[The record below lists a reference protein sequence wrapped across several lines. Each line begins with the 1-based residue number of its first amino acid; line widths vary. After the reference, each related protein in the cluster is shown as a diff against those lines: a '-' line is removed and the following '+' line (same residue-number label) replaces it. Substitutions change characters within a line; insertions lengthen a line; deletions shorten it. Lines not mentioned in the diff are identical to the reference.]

1 MVSQHDGQATE
12 SSDRHLLVQVEP
24 EHLLLGMM
32 TVSSS
37 SGFFGCKV
45 SLDAARREVQA
56 ALGPGKIRQPASPHR
71 KDPEFSPYSKKLFE
85 NACTESK
92 RTGMST
98 ITVEHIVIALY
109 CICRL
114 GYSPDS
120 IKTNA
125 QKKLQGDQEVEGN
138 RKKVTTVSSKN
149 GAKSL
154 QEFCRDLCEA
164 ASKNTIDPVF
174 GRSKEVER
182 VIQVLARRSKNN
194 PILLGEPGVG
204 KTAIAEGLAHCI
216 VKGSSPG
223 GYPLP
228 DFLVGKKILQ
238 LDVGLLIAGAKERG
252 ELERRV
258 TSMLAEL
265 QNRKDIILMIDEIHM
280 LVGGG
285 SVRSGGLDISNLMKP
300 ALARGQ
306 LHCIG
311 ATTLDEHRK
320 YFEKDSALERR
331 FQPVMVNEPTGEE
344 ALIILEGLKER
355 YERHHQCIYDAE
367 ALPAAVALSSR
378 YIPDRFLPDKALDV
392 MDEAASRVRIQAYT
406 ARRAAVWGRAVAE
419 WDHLV
424 QVLDAKDEAVQDG
437 HFEEALLLRA
447 HEMEMRQKLGG
458 PAGLAQSK
466 IPRVRTADVEA
477 VVSAWSGV
485 PVEQMSSDEMKRLR
499 QLQDSLK
506 VFEEHMSAVSSALKR
521 ARVGLKDPNRP
532 IAALMFCGPTGVGKT
547 ELTKVLTEQYF
558 GSTDAMLQLDMSE
571 YMERHSVA
579 KLIGA
584 PPGYVGY
591 GDGGKLT
598 ESVRRKPFC
607 VLLLDEIEK
616 AHPDVFNILLQ
627 VNMLPLTVCM
637 LDHNAFLAQ
646 VLEDGHLT
654 DSTGRT
660 VSFKNCLVVMTSNV
674 GSSAIA
680 GGGNSLGFALPGA
693 SAEDDQYKR
702 LHSLVT
708 DELKVR
714 PEPRAYFRP
723 EMLNRLDEV
732 VVFRQLDKQSMRSI
746 ADLVLADTASQLAKQ
761 NIKLEVSPAV
771 MAKIVEEGYDQAY
784 GARPLR
790 RAVAN
795 LVESALSDALL
806 HHHVVSGDTALLECD
821 AVGTVLVTVQR
832 AVPFEP
838 LRNSIVNADG
848 LLHKLNVDLEK
859 DIVNA

>member
-1 MVSQHDGQATE
+1 MASQRE
-12 SSDRHLLVQVEP
+12 SKALGASQVEP
-24 EHLLLGMM
+24 EHLLLGMIAI
-32 TVSSS
+32 SSA

-45 SLDAARREVQA
+45 SLDAAKREVQST
-56 ALGPGKIRQPASPHR
+56 LNPGKMRPPASPHH
-71 KDPEFSPYSKKLFE
+71 KDPEFSVLAKKLFE
-85 NACTESK
+85 AAQVESK

-98 ITVEHIVIALY
+98 ITVEHLVIALLHNGSS
-109 CICRL
+109 CRGVLARL

-120 IKTNA
+120 VKATA
-125 QKKLQGDQEVEGN
+125 HKKLLGDQEAEGQK
-138 RKKVTTVSSKN
+138 RKVTTVGSKGSSQ
-149 GAKSL
+149 SV

-164 ASKNTIDPVF
+164 AAKNSIDPVF

-216 VKGSSPG
+216 VKGSTPG
-223 GYPLP
+223 GQPLP
-228 DFLVGKKILQ
+228 SFLEGKRILQ

-258 TSMLAEL
+258 TGMLAEL
-265 QNRKDIILMIDEIHM
+265 QSSKNIILMIDEIHM

-311 ATTLDEHRK
+311 ATTLNEHRK
-320 YFEKDSALERR
+320 YFEKDAALERR
-331 FQPVMVNEPTGEE
+331 FQPVMVEEPSGAE
-344 ALIILEGLKER
+344 ALVILEGLKER
-355 YERHHQCIYDAE
+355 YEKHHQCVFDAD
-367 ALPAAVALSSR
+367 ALPAAVTLSSR
-378 YIPDRFLPDKALDV
+378 YIPDRYLPDKAIDV
-392 MDEAASRVRIQAYT
+392 MDEAASRVRLQAYET
-406 ARRAAVWGRAVAE
+406 RRAAAWPLGRHDIEE
-419 WDHLV
+419 WEILV
-424 QVLDAKDEAVQDG
+424 QVLDAKDEAVQG
-437 HFEEALLLRA
+437 GYFEEAQVCRDRELQLKEKIARP
-447 HEMEMRQKLGG
+447 GG
-458 PAGLAQSK
+458 VTPDNQAVVPLVS
-466 IPRVRTADVEA
+466 VSDVEA

-506 VFEEHMSAVSSALKR
+506 ERVIGQEEAVTAVSTALKR

-558 GSTDAMLQLDMSE
+558 GSADAMLRLDMSE

-584 PPGYVGY
+584 PPGYTGY

-598 ESVRRKPFC
+598 EAVRRKPFC

-616 AHPDVFNILLQ
+616 AHPDVYNILL
-627 VNMLPLTVCM
+627 
-637 LDHNAFLAQ
+637 Q

-680 GGGNSLGFALPGA
+680 GGGKHLGFALPAA
-693 SAEDDQYKR
+693 SPQDAQYKR

-708 DELKVR
+708 DELK
-714 PEPRAYFRP
+714 AYFRP
-723 EMLNRLDEV
+723 ELLNRLDEV
-732 VVFRQLDKQSMRSI
+732 VVFRQLDRDSIRHI
-746 ADLVLADTASQLAKQ
+746 ADLVLADTSSQLAKK
-761 NIKLEVSPAV
+761 NIKLEISPAV
-771 MAKIVEEGYDQAY
+771 MAKILDEGYDQAY

-795 LVESALSDALL
+795 IIESVLSDALL
-806 HHHVVSGDTALLECD
+806 HQQIVSGDTACLECD
-821 AVGTVLVTVQR
+821 ATGQVFVAIQHGM
-832 AVPFEP
+832 PYEP
-838 LRNSIVNADG
+838 LRNSIVQAEG
-848 LLHKLNVDLEK
+848 LMNKINIDVEK
-859 DIVNA
+859 DVVKA